1 MLGFIGLILQTLARN
16 LFRPKQWRIT
26 PVVAHIEQIGLN
38 AAPIVVLLTF
48 MVGAVVAFLGA
59 TVLASFGAGIFTVDL
74 VAFSFL
80 REFGVLLTAI
90 LLAGR
95 TASAFTAQIG
105 SMKANE
111 EIDAIRTLGLD
122 PMDLL
127 VLPRV
132 LALLIAL
139 PLLTFLAMMAGILG
153 GAVVCVISL
162 GISPDMFISLLHSD
176 IGVKNFLVGIAKAP
190 FFAFLIA
197 AVGCLEGFKV
207 SEAVIEVRDLC
218 NRFGSQSV
226 HEHLDL
232 DVYKGEILGVVG
244 GSGTGKSVL
253 LRSIVGLRRPT
264 EGQVRVF
271 GQDLMNLHEAERSRI
286 ERRFGVLFQAGAL
299 FSSLT
304 VTENIA
310 LPLIEHAGLSRP
322 DAEHL
327 ACVKLAL
334 AGLPLSAADK
344 YPSSLSGGM
353 VKRAALARAL
363 ALDPDILFLDEP
375 TAGLDP
381 IGAAAFDQLILT
393 LRDALGLSVFLV
405 THDLDTLYT
414 ITDRVAVLSQKR
426 VLVAAPIREVE
437 DFNDPWI
444 HEYFHGPRGRAAY
457 EAATQRKEQ

>member
-1 MLGFIGLILQTLARN
+1 MS
-16 LFRPKQWRIT
+16 
-26 PVVAHIEQIGLN
+26 V
-38 AAPIVVLLTF
+38 
-48 MVGAVVAFLGA
+48 
-59 TVLASFGAGIFTVDL
+59 
-74 VAFSFL
+74 
-80 REFGVLLTAI
+80 
-90 LLAGR
+90 
-95 TASAFTAQIG
+95 
-105 SMKANE
+105 SMRKP
-111 EIDAIRTLGLD
+111 G
-122 PMDLL
+122 
-127 VLPRV
+127 
-132 LALLIAL
+132 
-139 PLLTFLAMMAGILG
+139 
-153 GAVVCVISL
+153 
-162 GISPDMFISLLHSD
+162 
-176 IGVKNFLVGIAKAP
+176 
-190 FFAFLIA
+190 
-197 AVGCLEGFKV
+197 
-207 SEAVIEVRDLC
+207 EAVIEVRDLC
-218 NRFGSQSV
+218 NRFGSQTV

-271 GQDLMNLHEAERSRI
+271 GQDLMSLDEQARSMV
-286 ERRFGVLFQAGAL
+286 ERRFGVLFQMGAL

-304 VTENIA
+304 VKENIA

-334 AGLPLSAADK
+334 SGLPLSAADK

-393 LRDALGLSVFLV
+393 LRDALGLSVLLI

-414 ITDRVAVLSQKR
+414 ITDRVAVLAQKK
-426 VLVAAPIREVE
+426 VLVADAIDKVA
-437 DFNDPWI
+437 DTDDTWI

-457 EAATQRKEQ
+457 QAATLLNEV